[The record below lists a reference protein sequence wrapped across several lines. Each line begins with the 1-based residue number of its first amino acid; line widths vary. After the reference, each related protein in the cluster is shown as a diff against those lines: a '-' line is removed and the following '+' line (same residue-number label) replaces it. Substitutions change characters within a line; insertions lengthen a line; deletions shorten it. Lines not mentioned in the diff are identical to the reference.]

1 MSMTEGTGSRRGDL
15 LYSAWHRPQ
24 SIRRWVSADEA
35 DALGMVN
42 LDVVLRCERW
52 VEYARCCS
60 EPLVLVETAIGT
72 HQTHKSATVTMRMA
86 KRMNPPLEAYIALL
100 DPNATYTDVERFRV
114 RMIHPRRSPWVDL
127 TPEQWAHK
135 LVEIRARAYHADHCP
150 NARHLR
156 AAA

>member
-52 VEYARCCS
+52 VEYNRSCS
-60 EPLVLVETAIGT
+60 TPIALIETAIGT
-72 HQTHKSATVTMRMA
+72 HQTHKVATVTANLAAPRA
-86 KRMNPPLEAYIALL
+86 HPLEAYCVLIE
-100 DPNATYTDVERFRV
+100 PNDTWTDIKSFRV
-114 RMIHPRRSPWVDL
+114 RMVGPNRSQWVDL

-135 LVEIRARAYHADHCP
+135 LVEIHRRGEHAPDCRTVP
-150 NARHLR
+150 TLR
-156 AAA
+156 AA